1 MRALLNDV
9 RVCVRIGLHAFG
21 RFVLNGKFTAP
32 AENEKDA
39 CGSCACT
46 LRNKQQRKSVTS
58 LFMYYRSRQPLVA
71 LVRSGDAI
79 VSDVL

>member
-39 CGSCACT
+39 CGELCMH
-46 LRNKQQRKSVTS
+46 VEE
-58 LFMYYRSRQPLVA
+58 
-71 LVRSGDAI
+71 
-79 VSDVL
+79 